1 MKPFKIYQS
10 EKSNLPTRIIGGDAS
25 GVRDWDNLKYPTMVD
40 IRSNLWE
47 ENWNEHEIKL
57 GKDMEQY
64 KSLLSEREKYVF
76 NTLTGMLNELDSSAT
91 DFLTYLFMITT
102 DPSVRSII
110 ALILGF
116 ETLHNASYQYLTSSM
131 LNGQQKHQAF
141 EEVKNIKALQDRN
154 AFLYEKI
161 NTAINAIR
169 KYIVND
175 EEQTEEFTQAIFE
188 GVLAYQCLE
197 GLYFSGGFVYFHAL
211 ARSQKMIGSNN
222 MIMLIKA
229 DEQQHSEFFGM
240 FVRMLM
246 AENPHLNTQA
256 NMDYAVNFIKEAVER
271 EKKWANFIFEGL
283 DLFSIKE
290 YEDYVEYL
298 ANLIAR
304 NAGMQ
309 EPFADN
315 KEIKSRWIVTYG
327 SKKRNGKDN
336 KQIVTRSSFLEG
348 NTINYTHEDGEDFD
362 L

>member
-25 GVRDWDNLKYPTMVD
+25 GVRDWDNLKYPTMIEV
-40 IRSNLWE
+40 RSKLWE

-64 KSLLSEREKYVF
+64 NSLSEREQYVF

-116 ETLHNASYQYLTSSM
+116 ETLHNASYQYLTSTM

-141 EEVKNIKALQDRN
+141 EEVKNIEILKDRN
-154 AFLYEKI
+154 AFLYDKI
-161 NTAINAIR
+161 NNAINSIR

-175 EEQTEEFTQAIFE
+175 EEQTEEFTQVIFE

-197 GLYFSGGFVYFHAL
+197 GLYFSGAFVYFHAL

-222 MIMLIKA
+222 MVVLIKS
-229 DEQQHSEFFGM
+229 DEQQHSEFFGTYL
-240 FVRMLM
+240 RMLF
-246 AENPHLNTQA
+246 AENQFLNTQK
-256 NMDYAVNFIKEAVER
+256 NMEYAINFIREAVER
-271 EKKWANFIFEGL
+271 EKEWARFIFTDTE
-283 DLFSIKE
+283 LFSINE

-304 NAGMQ
+304 NAGIQ
-309 EPFADN
+309 EPFPDN
-315 KEIKSRWIVTYG
+315 TEIKSRWIVTYG
-327 SKKRNGKDN
+327 SKKRDGKDE

-348 NTINYTHEDGEDFD
+348 NTINYTHEDGGDFD

>member
-10 EKSNLPTRIIGGDAS
+10 DKSNLPTRIIGGDAS
-25 GVRDWDNLKYPTMVD
+25 GIRDWDNLKYPTMVD

-64 KSLLSEREKYVF
+64 KTLSDREKYVF

-91 DFLTYLFMITT
+91 DFLSYLFMITT
-102 DPSVRSII
+102 DPSVRSIV

-131 LNGQQKHQAF
+131 LNGQEKHQAF
-141 EEVKNIKALQDRN
+141 EEVKQIEVLNERN
-154 AFLYEKI
+154 AFLYDKI

-169 KYIVND
+169 KYVVND
-175 EEQTEEFTQAIFE
+175 EKDTEEFIQTIFE

-197 GLYFSGGFVYFHAL
+197 GLHFSGGFVYFHAL

-229 DEQQHSEFFGM
+229 DEQQHSEFFGT
-240 FVRMLM
+240 FIRMLM
-246 AENPHLNTQA
+246 AENPFLNTQQ
-256 NMDYAVNFIKEAVER
+256 NMEYATNFIREAVEN
-271 EKKWANFIFEGL
+271 EKKWANFIFDGL
-283 DLFSIKE
+283 DILNIKE

-298 ANLIAR
+298 ANLISR
-304 NAGMQ
+304 NAGIQ
-309 EPFADN
+309 EPFPN
-315 KEIKSRWIVTYG
+315 NVELKSRWIVTYG
-327 SKKRNGKDN
+327 SKKRDGKDS

-348 NTINYTHEDGEDFD
+348 NTINYTHEDGGDFD

>member
-10 EKSNLPTRIIGGDAS
+10 DKSNLPTRIIGGDAS
-25 GVRDWDNLKYPTMVD
+25 GIRDWDNLKYPTMVD
-40 IRSNLWE
+40 VRSNLWE
-47 ENWNEHEIKL
+47 ENWNENEIKL

-64 KSLLSEREKYVF
+64 KSLSEKEQYVF

-91 DFLTYLFMITT
+91 DFLSYLFMITT

-131 LNGQQKHQAF
+131 LNGQQKRQAF
-141 EEVKNIKALQDRN
+141 EEVKNIEALQERN
-154 AFLYEKI
+154 AFVYGKI
-161 NTAINAIR
+161 NKLINAIR

-175 EEQTEEFTQAIFE
+175 EEDAEKFIQTVFE

-197 GLYFSGGFVYFHAL
+197 GLHFTGGFVYFHSL
-211 ARSQKMIGSNN
+211 ARSQKMIGSNQ
-222 MIMLIKA
+222 MITLIKA
-229 DEQQHSEFFGM
+229 DEQQHSEFFGT
-240 FVRMLM
+240 FVRMLI
-246 AENPHLNTQA
+246 AENPSLNTVE
-256 NMDYAVNFIKEAVER
+256 NMEYAVSFIREAVAR
-271 EKKWANFIFEGL
+271 EKKWARFIFDGL

-290 YEDYVEYL
+290 YDDYVEYL

-304 NAGMQ
+304 NAGIQ
-309 EPFADN
+309 EPFPEN

-327 SKKRNGKDN
+327 SKKRDAKDK
-336 KQIVTRSSFLEG
+336 KQIVTKASFLET
-348 NTINYTHEDGEDFD
+348 NSPNYTHENGEDFD

>member
-25 GVRDWDNLKYPTMVD
+25 GVRDWDNLKYPTMIDV
-40 IRSNLWE
+40 RSKLWE
-47 ENWNEHEIKL
+47 EMWNEHEIKL

-64 KSLLSEREKYVF
+64 KSLSKREKHVF

-91 DFLTYLFMITT
+91 DFLSYLFMITT

-110 ALILGF
+110 ALVLGY

-141 EEVKNIKALQDRN
+141 EEVKNIETLKERN
-154 AFLYEKI
+154 VYVYEKI
-161 NTAINAIR
+161 NNAINSIR
-169 KYIVND
+169 KYIVNN
-175 EEQTEEFTQAIFE
+175 EVESEEFIQTIFE

-197 GLYFSGGFVYFHAL
+197 GLHFTGGFVYFHAL
-211 ARSQKMIGSNN
+211 ARSQRMIGSNN
-222 MIMLIKA
+222 MVMLIRA
-229 DEQQHSEFFGM
+229 DEQQHSEFFGT
-240 FVRMLM
+240 FIRMLM
-246 AENPHLNTQA
+246 AENPFLNNEK
-256 NMDYAVNFIKEAVER
+256 NMKYATNFISEAVEN
-271 EKKWANFIFEGL
+271 EKKWARFIFADI
-283 DLFSIKE
+283 DLFSINE

-304 NAGMQ
+304 NAGIQ
-309 EPFADN
+309 EPFPN
-315 KEIKSRWIVTYG
+315 NTEIKSRWIVTYG
-327 SKKRNGKDN
+327 SKKRDGKDE

-348 NTINYTHEDGEDFD
+348 NVINYTHEDGEDFD